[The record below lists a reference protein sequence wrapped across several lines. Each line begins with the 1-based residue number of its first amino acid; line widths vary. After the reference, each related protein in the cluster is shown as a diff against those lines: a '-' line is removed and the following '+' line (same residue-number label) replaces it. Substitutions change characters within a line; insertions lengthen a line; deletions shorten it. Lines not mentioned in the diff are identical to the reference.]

1 MINQLGDDV
10 DAYTLRE
17 GEFCCNAIV
26 GFNFGDG
33 HLHDADDRSCA
44 EALSLRSGRAHR
56 GVGGV
61 RGAGFR
67 PPDYLVIDPAMGVV
81 ERGSWAV
88 KDAVEEQPW
97 LPNGPIP
104 TVVTYRK
111 PGYERVTHTPQ
122 VAEKA
127 LVMV

>member
-1 MINQLGDDV
+1 MGS
-10 DAYTLRE
+10 
-17 GEFCCNAIV
+17 
-26 GFNFGDG
+26 G
-33 HLHDADDRSCA
+33 HQN
-44 EALSLRSGRAHR
+44 
-56 GVGGV
+56 
-61 RGAGFR
+61 
-67 PPDYLVIDPAMGVV
+67 YLVIDAAMGVV